1 MPHANIVVSGV
12 DDKMKI
18 LANISRSQM
27 FEEFLLIF
35 IPMFVVIDPF
45 GVMSIYLVLTGD
57 MDADNKRKTLRYSML
72 FATSLL
78 IVFALIGKV
87 VLDYLSVT
95 IEALM
100 ITGGLLLL
108 VIGIMMLYE
117 GDIPRSRR
125 RGVEEAE
132 SAPSEPE
139 DVAFVPLGTPMI
151 AGPGA
156 ISVVIILTGTADV
169 PLVLVS
175 LLAVMAICAVLLSQ
189 AIIVHKRI
197 GNAGARAL
205 TRVMG
210 LITSAYAV
218 QMVLDGV
225 TGYIGTFG

>member
-1 MPHANIVVSGV
+1 M
-12 DDKMKI
+12 
-18 LANISRSQM
+18 L
-27 FEEFLLIF
+27 EEFLLIF

-45 GVMSIYLVLTGD
+45 GVMPIYLVMTSS
-57 MDADNKRKTLRYSML
+57 MDADNRRKTMRYSML
-72 FATSLL
+72 FATALL
-78 IVFALIGKV
+78 IVFALIGKA

-95 IEALM
+95 IDALM

-125 RGVEEAE
+125 KGVEEAE
-132 SAPSEPE
+132 GPSREPE

-169 PLVLVS
+169 PLVLAS
-175 LLAVMAICAVLLSQ
+175 LLLIMALCAVILWQ
-189 AIIVHKRI
+189 AAIVHKLI

-218 QMVLDGV
+218 QMVLDGIA
-225 TGYIGTFG
+225 GYVGSLT